1 MRPVNDISL
10 GTMLSKIYEIDKKRY
25 RNQVSFFAD
34 FFHGYHME
42 KSEEECMEW
51 VICQSMVSEIMR
63 TRHDL
68 PNDQYQY
75 YAEDD
80 RLRIDIE
87 WYICRA
93 VKTNRQ
99 RTIYHV
105 SINHDRTILQAQDM
119 QPETKVIAGCLGQK
133 PLEEILRKSYL
144 ERLSDG
150 DLMPEMRAAA
160 EMKQKTIQMNIRIGT
175 RDKDRFD
182 RFCQAGG
189 MNQREGFAVLL
200 DRIKDCTDFP
210 AMSLLLKKRE
220 EKIDELKRENSS
232 YKAKLQDCTGDKSQK
247 ETILEKRLEFM
258 RMGIQEYLQNLFPE
272 SGGKASLPETSWRR
286 YMRNLPENERP
297 TYPEIEGF
305 LVLQPETIVWG
316 NSLHRP
322 CFLVGKGENGKRY
335 LLRCYPRM
343 DFVGFPI
350 RESCYAKPEAIWHV
364 GCQRSRDG
372 AMELMAAFPLFGESG
387 ESAPAKRELPETPE
401 KEERKESLEK
411 IIWSARRKQ
420 Q

>member
-1 MRPVNDISL
+1 MDQKHYTQIKQYRIYALLMRAEENYVYVGKTTARRMSAVYSRHRTGSVKATACYFDQEEPPELYLLETCNVTGS
-10 GTMLSKIYEIDKKRY
+10 EVY
-25 RNQVSFFAD
+25 RRVVAWCHVFLQA
-34 FFHGYHME
+34 GY
-42 KSEEECMEW
+42 
-51 VICQSMVSEIMR
+51 
-63 TRHDL
+63 
-68 PNDQYQY
+68 
-75 YAEDD
+75 
-80 RLRIDIE
+80 
-87 WYICRA
+87 
-93 VKTNRQ
+93 
-99 RTIYHV
+99 V

-220 EKIDELKRENSS
+220 EKIDELKRENSG